1 MPKRHSA
8 QIPEGAIILRSY
20 AQFEAYLT
28 AFAKGHINLLIVVG
42 PPGLAKSRTV
52 ARIVGEDVC
61 WIEGNATAFG
71 IFTKLYRQRDAF
83 VVIDDVDSLYSDR
96 NGIRLLKCL
105 CQTEEVKRLAWHSAS
120 RTLEKAGIP
129 REFSTRSRAVIVCND
144 WRTLNRNVAALQDR
158 GHVLV
163 FCPMAQEVH
172 ERAKEWFDDAEILDW
187 FEQHLSRIHE
197 PSLRLYVRAAELKRS
212 GLDWRSVVPLAPE
225 SLRRQLVVSLK
236 SDESFPTEEARVR
249 EFSNRGGGCRATYF
263 NHLRKVRD
271 GLPA

>member
-1 MPKRHSA
+1 MPRTTATK
-8 QIPEGAIILRSY
+8 IPEGAIILRTYAEFESY
-20 AQFEAYLT
+20 LL

-52 ARIVGEDVC
+52 RWMVGDDAC

-71 IFTKLYRQRDAF
+71 IFTKLYQQRDQF

-105 CQTEEVKRLAWHSAS
+105 CQTEEIKSLAWHSAS

-129 REFSTRSRAVIVCND
+129 REFRTRSRTIIVSND

-158 GHVLV
+158 GHVLF
-163 FCPMAQEVH
+163 FCPTAADVH
-172 ERAKEWFDDAEILDW
+172 ERAQEWFADREILDW
-187 FEQHLSRIHE
+187 FGQHLPRIQE
-197 PSLRLYVRAAELKRS
+197 PSLRMYVRAAELKRA
-212 GLDWRSVVPLAPE
+212 GMEWRHVVPLAPK

-236 SDESFPTEEARVR
+236 SDDAFETEESRVR
-249 EFSNRGGGCRATYF
+249 EFARRGGGCRATYF
-263 NHLRKVRD
+263 NHLRQIRQN
-271 GLPA
+271 LRS